1 MNTYREKLEKKTD
14 LIDKLYEYLQNT
26 DLNEELEVK
35 SGDIFYT
42 NDKVEEDN
50 LEQLNLDYST
60 ALDKQLD
67 NISNN
72 IVSKF
77 FSLNEEKFQAVM
89 DRINLWRI

>member
-1 MNTYREKLEKKTD
+1 M
-14 LIDKLYEYLQNT
+14 QNT

>member
-42 NDKVEEDN
+42 DDKVEEDN

>member
-35 SGDIFYT
+35 SGDIFYAD
-42 NDKVEEDN
+42 DKVEEDN

>member
-42 NDKVEEDN
+42 DDKGEEDN